1 MFECRSDLCRFWFA
15 VLDDVDY
22 HKAHF
27 QQPREPENHTGEHFQ
42 CLQD

>member
-1 MFECRSDLCRFWFA
+1 MVFGFA

-27 QQPREPENHTGEHFQ
+27 QQPRKPGDHNGE
-42 CLQD
+42 CPVPT